1 MLTGGT
7 PDTLVNLDVN
17 SFWVTGSTSS
27 QLSPKSLKLLYRVAQ
42 GLQGKGSRFTF
53 LFLSDHPGSDMMTS
67 GGRGQLGAHSDVW
80 PVQVSSPVIPA
91 FRPLLGSAH
100 LPSRAAFQS
109 LPQHRDGW
117 GVVLRMAHLPE
128 IQLETISITFLVF
141 PVLLDRYSFQSF
153 FPYQFE
159 FDSFGGF

>member
-17 SFWVTGSTSS
+17 SFQVTGSMSQ

-53 LFLSDHPGSDMMTS
+53 LFLSDHPGSGMITA
-67 GGRGQLGAHSDVW
+67 GGRCQLGAHSDIW

-91 FRPLLGSAH
+91 FRPLFGSSSSS
-100 LPSRAAFQS
+100 LQS
-109 LPQHRDGW
+109 SISDLALAQRQMGDCSPNGKW
-117 GVVLRMAHLPE
+117 LICLRFS
-128 IQLETISITFLVF
+128 QK
-141 PVLLDRYSFQSF
+141 Q
-153 FPYQFE
+153 
-159 FDSFGGF
+159 